1 MEMIKSK
8 TVHQGGSV
16 WLQSE
21 PIDPRYATLYDYS
34 VEYTVTT
41 QVDGSEPV
49 VAYRGGDLTK
59 GEQAYAEF
67 LTTAQKRSDRWWSDK
82 RFASRH

>member
-21 PIDPRYATLYDYS
+21 PIDPRYAILYDYS
-34 VEYTVTT
+34 VEYKVTT
-41 QVDGSEPV
+41 QVDGGEPV

-59 GEQAYAEF
+59 GEQVYAEF
-67 LTTAQKRSDRWWSDK
+67 LTMAQKRSDRWWSDK
-82 RFASRH
+82 QFTSRH